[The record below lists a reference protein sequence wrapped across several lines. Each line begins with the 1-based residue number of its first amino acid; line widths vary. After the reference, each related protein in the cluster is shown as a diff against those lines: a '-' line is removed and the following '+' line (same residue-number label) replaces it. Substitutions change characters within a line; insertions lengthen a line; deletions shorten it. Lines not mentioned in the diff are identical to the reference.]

1 MPLRDEE
8 YGLDEDEDE
17 GESEDTENE
26 GRTGWYA
33 GGGDGRE
40 RGEENR
46 VMKR

>member
-33 GGGDGRE
+33 GGGMEGRE
-40 RGEENR
+40 VRRIGL
-46 VMKR
+46 

>member
-33 GGGDGRE
+33 GGDGRE

-46 VMKR
+46 FMKR